1 MGFNKLMIP
10 DLEYLKESLRQKGNE
25 EFIQFWERRFFKADA
40 IMGPPDSHDFIK
52 QILNREYNYRET
64 GQIELD
70 FDSVNDKT

>member
-10 DLEYLKESLRQKGNE
+10 DLEYLKESYRNKGND

-40 IMGPPDSHDFIK
+40 IMGPPESHDCIK